1 MPRSLRSE
9 GGSAGTPRGTG
20 KFFSPYGLPNL
31 ADGPPG
37 EHLCERLASEAA
49 AFIGD
54 HKAKPFL
61 VYLPLY
67 SVHIPLMTRPELKE
81 KYEAK
86 RAPLTSRDRFGTEPP
101 CRVRLSQ
108 DHAVYAGMVET
119 FDNAVR
125 IVLDALERHDV
136 AGRTLVILTSDN
148 GGVSTSEGWPTSN
161 SPFRAGKGWLC
172 ERGYSRARDRAAAA
186 GGVRGWCE
194 PLGNHDGR
202 DG

>member
-1 MPRSLRSE
+1 
-9 GGSAGTPRGTG
+9 
-20 KFFSPYGLPNL
+20 
-31 ADGPPG
+31 
-37 EHLCERLASEAA
+37 
-49 AFIGD
+49 
-54 HKAKPFL
+54 
-61 VYLPLY
+61 
-67 SVHIPLMTRPELKE
+67 
-81 KYEAK
+81 
-86 RAPLTSRDRFGTEPP
+86 
-101 CRVRLSQ
+101 
-108 DHAVYAGMVET
+108 VET

-125 IVLDALERHDV
+125 IVLDAFERHDV
-136 AGRTLVILTSDN
+136 GGRTLVILTSDN